1 MAATANAV
9 NAPRPVSWSNRLGV
23 SLTPIATG
31 VWAAERP
38 FMWNKID
45 VGGRSV
51 ICRVGDGSLLVHSPV
66 EHSTELGMC
75 LDALGGNVGYVVSPN
90 YEHVKYA
97 KQWSD
102 AYPLAKM
109 VACPGLPTRL
119 PEVPWSMEIGNPGSA
134 SFTSEFLSTIA
145 YVHFDCEQSPSLGN
159 KQEPFFNEVVW
170 FHVPSRT
177 LFMADAYWNYPSH
190 SLVNYAGDAEGTGT
204 VHECSKMP
212 VDPSRK
218 GPGGTY
224 PEVRVPLGTRLWKF
238 GMDKVYLPFYKR
250 VMVGRSGERR
260 DRYNAAV
267 AQLLAWEPEYIVPCH
282 GDVIKGKQLCQK
294 VLNLHFK

>member
-1 MAATANAV
+1 MAAVV

-23 SLTPIATG
+23 SLTPITTG

-38 FMWNKID
+38 FFWNKID

-51 ICRVGDGSLLVHSPV
+51 VCRVGDGSLFVHSPV
-66 EHSTELGMC
+66 EHTADLGRC
-75 LDALGGNVGYVVSPN
+75 LDALGGGVGYVMSPN

-102 AYPLAKM
+102 VYPDAKM
-109 VACPGLPTRL
+109 VACPGLPARM
-119 PEVPWSMEIGNPGSA
+119 PEVPWSIEIGSGSTA
-134 SFTSEFLSTIA
+134 SSFSAEVRRTIE
-145 YVHFDCEQSPSLGN
+145 YVHFDCEESPLPGGG
-159 KQEPFFNEVVW
+159 PFFNEVVW

-177 LFMADAYWNYPSH
+177 LFMSDAYWNYPS
-190 SLVNYAGDAEGTGT
+190 SERANYAGDVEGTGT
-204 VHECSKMP
+204 VHECPKMP

-218 GPGGTY
+218 GPGGTL
-224 PEVRVPLGTRLWKF
+224 PAVRVPKGTRLWKL

-250 VMVGRSGERR
+250 VMVGRRGERR

-267 AQLLAWEPEYIVPCH
+267 AQLLAWEPEVIVPCH
-282 GDVIKGKQLCQK
+282 GDVVRGQRLCQK
-294 VLNLHFK
+294 VLAKHFE